1 MPPISEI
8 FFWRQVFFV
17 QIPWC
22 MWIMTINTMFTGIMF
37 FQVDLEDDVFRFC
50 GIPAVAQSAELPFV
64 VQGEPDR
71 RRVRSRGM
79 LQARTVTGLA
89 GEYVV
94 EIIVFLFDDVLVALG
109 TRLVSGK
116 FQILVRVVRQ
126 GICAV
131 VAIFSETFRNQ
142 EMPANS
148 EQSDEDDEQEQERFQ
163 LWGDI
168 KFHAGGFNDPEVW
181 MVA

>member
-1 MPPISEI
+1 
-8 FFWRQVFFV
+8 
-17 QIPWC
+17 
-22 MWIMTINTMFTGIMF
+22 
-37 FQVDLEDDVFRFC
+37 
-50 GIPAVAQSAELPFV
+50 
-64 VQGEPDR
+64 
-71 RRVRSRGM
+71 M